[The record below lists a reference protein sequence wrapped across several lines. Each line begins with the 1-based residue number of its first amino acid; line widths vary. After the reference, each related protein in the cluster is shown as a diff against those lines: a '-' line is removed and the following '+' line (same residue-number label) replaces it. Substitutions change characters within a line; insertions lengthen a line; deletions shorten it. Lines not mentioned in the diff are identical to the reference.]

1 MADVV
6 LQDGRRRTINGF
18 AQPRAV
24 ISSPIAEQLGCAL
37 EDGPVGLFIQVDQG
51 KATSVLNVFACG
63 DAARAAGN
71 VTMAGQVVATGPGV
85 TRWKHGQAVISTFTA
100 GWLDGQAPAD
110 AMPLGVPGP
119 GMLATHVLLHE
130 DWLVAAPTTLDAA
143 AASTLPCAGLTAWM
157 ALVENGGLRAGQ
169 TVLVHGTGGV
179 ALFGVQIARLHGAQ
193 VYVTSGSPEKTP
205 AVLAMGAEQVLPRSG
220 PWPAQIREL
229 TGGRGVDHVLE
240 TAGGATLG
248 QSLQAL
254 AQGGHVAY
262 IGVMEGAGF
271 SGSGFD
277 LISKRARVHGVSVG
291 HRRALQ
297 DLVRAVDA
305 GRLQPVVAARYP
317 AAQLHEALAHL
328 TQGPLGKVVVTF
340 AT

>member
-1 MADVV
+1 MALLPPTLMRWQLAEAGAQHLEFVDAPMPTPRGREV
-6 LQDGRRRTINGF
+6 LVRVD
-18 AQPRAV
+18 AV
-24 ISSPIAEQLGCAL
+24 SLNYR
-37 EDGPVGLFIQVDQG
+37 DQMVIDNQYG
-51 KATSVLNVFACG
+51 MGGAHPFTPGS
-63 DAARAAGN
+63 D
-71 VTMAGQVVATGPGV
+71 MAGQVVATGPDV
-85 TRWKHGQAVISTFTA
+85 TRWQNGQAVISTFTA
-100 GWLDGQAPAD
+100 GWLDGQAPAG
-110 AMPLGVPGP
+110 AMPLGLPGP
-119 GMLATHVLLHE
+119 GMLASHVLVHE
-130 DWLVAAPTTLDAA
+130 DWLVAAPTTLEAA

-193 VYVTSGSPEKTP
+193 AYVTSGSPEKAP
-205 AVLAMGAEQVLPRSG
+205 AVLALGAAQVLPRSG
-220 PWPAQIREL
+220 PWPAELLRL

-248 QSLQAL
+248 QSLQAV

-277 LISKRARVHGVSVG
+277 LISKRARVQGVSVG

-305 GRLQPVVAARYP
+305 GGLQPVVAAQYP
-317 AAQLHEALAHL
+317 AAALHDALAHL
-328 TQGPLGKVVVTF
+328 GRGPLGKVVVTF
-340 AT
+340 SR